1 MFCIYFTK
9 KSAADCEKAVKKIVK
24 KFKSRI
30 DILRKPCYIINTC
43 EEVLMTKKAKKTVK
57 IVIACLFVAVLIGFI
72 VCEVWFIFVPHHYRP
87 QLAYLI
93 GKDNGYQGRNYNLV
107 IENDTEN
114 ERFAVEYTY
123 TEGHEN
129 VSLEFSFEY
138 QGHTNGYTE
147 IKAKNGETALVCTDE
162 NGEKIIFDHGDTYT
176 FIGNKTFYVSYAAF
190 SEEEKEAISNKAY
203 RLVLNGSY
211 VFFS

>member
-1 MFCIYFTK
+1 
-9 KSAADCEKAVKKIVK
+9 
-24 KFKSRI
+24 
-30 DILRKPCYIINTC
+30 
-43 EEVLMTKKAKKTVK
+43 MTKKAKKTVK
-57 IVIACLFVAVLIGFI
+57 IVIAGLFVAVLIGFI
-72 VCEVWFIFVPHHYRP
+72 VCEVWFIFVGFPNHHCGKDIYS
-87 QLAYLI
+87 I
-93 GKDNGYQGRNYNLV
+93 GKDNGVHENEYSIEV
-107 IENDTEN
+107 ENDTEN
-114 ERFAVEYTY
+114 ECFAVEYTY

-147 IKAKNGETALVCTDE
+147 IKAKNGETALVCSDE

-203 RLVLNGSY
+203 CLVLNGSY
-211 VFFS
+211 VFFP

>member
-1 MFCIYFTK
+1 
-9 KSAADCEKAVKKIVK
+9 
-24 KFKSRI
+24 
-30 DILRKPCYIINTC
+30 
-43 EEVLMTKKAKKTVK
+43 MTKKAKKTVK

-114 ERFAVEYTY
+114 ECFAVEYTH
-123 TEGHEN
+123 TEGSEN
-129 VSLEFSFEY
+129 DSFEFSFEY

-176 FIGNKTFYVSYAAF
+176 FTGNKTFYVSYAAF
-190 SEEEKEAISNKAY
+190 GEQEKEAISKNDY
-203 RLVLNGSY
+203 YVVVSSY
-211 VFFS
+211 NFYP